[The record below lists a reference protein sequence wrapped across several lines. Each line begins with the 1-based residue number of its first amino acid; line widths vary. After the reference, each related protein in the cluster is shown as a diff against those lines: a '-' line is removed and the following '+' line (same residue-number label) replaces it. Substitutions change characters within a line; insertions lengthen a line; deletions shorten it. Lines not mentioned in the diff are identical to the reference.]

1 MDAQARSVGRPS
13 LYHFFSRL
21 SLRAKGVAVL
31 ALPVT
36 ALFVSLFSIFWV
48 ESLARDAD
56 LTLVRA
62 YDTRAELLQLE
73 VFLLDASRAA
83 RDRRDFTRTGLAIAQ
98 SLSHLETLAAA
109 DPPTSATLRE
119 VRAAVENEMRLLDSL
134 RDQSDP
140 AARGAL
146 EEQAKFALTHFQA
159 GLGLVSQS
167 QDLRLFRARYNR
179 DVARQRLFRIVL
191 GCAVLGPLGALLVH
205 LLIAGRLVDRLDV
218 VRENARRLAHGL
230 PLEPLSIGSDEVA
243 SVDRQLQDAAV
254 LLEVRE
260 RAILGSERRHR
271 DLFDRAPV
279 PYEETDTYG
288 VIHRVNQAACNL
300 LKCPSDRVLGRS
312 AWDFLPP
319 AGQES
324 FRAAMLSRIATGSE
338 AAPFECDYVLEDG
351 SRITVEIRES
361 LMHDENGGITG
372 VCRSVQD
379 VTERNLAA
387 MAARK
392 VSQFAMELALK
403 NEQLAQALDAA
414 RSATEAKSRF
424 LAGVSHELRT
434 PLNGIIGFSEILYDG
449 RVGPISEE
457 HREIMGDIL
466 SSARHLLGLIS
477 GILDL
482 SKVEAG
488 KLEFHPESCSIAVL
502 VEEVRDVIRP
512 LAERKSI
519 QVATNVPGS
528 LQCVID
534 PSRFKQVL
542 YNYLSNAV
550 KFTPEDGCVH
560 LRVEPEGES
569 SFRLEVEDNGIGI
582 SETEIPLLFQD
593 FQQLPYGRKA
603 GQGTGLGLALTR
615 RIVEAQGGSVGVHSA
630 PGQGS
635 VFSAVLPV
643 LAPGSAALAA
653 AKVY

>member
-1 MDAQARSVGRPS
+1 MDAPARGAGTPG
-13 LYHFFSRL
+13 LYRKFSRL

-62 YDTRAELLQLE
+62 YDTRAELLQLD

-83 RDRRDFTRTGLAIAQ
+83 HEQRDYGQTKLAIAH
-98 SLSHLETLAAA
+98 SLSHLESLAAA
-109 DPPTSATLRE
+109 DLPTAATLGE
-119 VRAAVENEMRLLDSL
+119 VRTAVEVEMRVLELLRLQTLPGPIED
-134 RDQSDP
+134 
-140 AARGAL
+140 
-146 EEQAKFALTHFQA
+146 QAKSALARFEA
-159 GLGLVSQS
+159 GLGLVAQS

-191 GCAVLGPLGALLVH
+191 GCGVLGPLGALLVH
-205 LLIAGRLVDRLDV
+205 LLIAGRLVDRLGV

-230 PLEPLSIGSDEVA
+230 PLEPLGTGSDEIS
-243 SVDRQLQDAAV
+243 SVDRQLQHAAV

-260 RAILGSERRHR
+260 RAILGSERRYR
-271 DLFDRAPV
+271 DLFDRAPI
-279 PYEETDTYG
+279 PYDETDTYG
-288 VIHRVNQAACNL
+288 MIHRVNQAACNL
-300 LKCPSDRVLGRS
+300 LKCPCNRVVGRY
-312 AWDFLPP
+312 AWEFLPP
-319 AGQES
+319 GEQEQ
-324 FRAAMLSRIATGSE
+324 FRAAMLGRIATGSE
-338 AAPFECDYVLEDG
+338 AAPFECEYLLENG
-351 SRITVEIRES
+351 YAITVEIRES
-361 LMHDENGGITG
+361 LMYDENGGITG

-387 MAARK
+387 VAARK

-403 NEQLAQALDAA
+403 NEQLAQALDTA

-449 RVGPISEE
+449 RLGPISEE

-488 KLEFHPESCSIAVL
+488 KLEFHPEPCVIAIL
-502 VEEVRDVIRP
+502 VEEVRDVIRT

-519 QVATNVPGS
+519 QLSTILPADLEGVLDPG
-528 LQCVID
+528 
-534 PSRFKQVL
+534 RFKQVL

-550 KFTPEDGCVH
+550 KFTPEGG
-560 LRVEPEGES
+560 RVQVRVNSEGEN
-569 SFRLEVEDNGIGI
+569 SFRVDVEDNGLGI
-582 SETEIPLLFQD
+582 SPEEIPLLFQD
-593 FQQLPYGRKA
+593 FQQLPYGRRA

-615 RIVEAQGGSVGVHSA
+615 RIVEAQGGAVHVRST

-635 VFSAVLPV
+635 VFSAVLP
-643 LAPGSAALAA
+643 LHASAPVALAA
-653 AKVY
+653 AQVY